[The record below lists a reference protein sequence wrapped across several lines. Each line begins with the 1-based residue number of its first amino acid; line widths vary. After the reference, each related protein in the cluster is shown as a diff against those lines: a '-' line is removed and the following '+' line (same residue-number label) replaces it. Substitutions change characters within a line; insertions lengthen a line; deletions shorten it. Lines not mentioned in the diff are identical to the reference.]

1 MHKFLKTHLHQ
12 LIQYIIV
19 LQICMQ
25 LFGLQGPSTKGGLVG
40 EISLATNSK

>member
-25 LFGLQGPSTKGGLVG
+25 LFGLQGPLTKGGLVG
-40 EISLATNSK
+40 EISLARDSK